1 MIDTAFSSSERAAFA
16 LRALY
21 ERYGYTPY
29 TMNKFEEYDLYV
41 RNKDFL
47 ISDSVITFTDTN
59 GRLLAL
65 KPDVTLSIVKNTRDT
80 VGVQKVYY
88 NENVYRVSESTH
100 AFREIMQAGL
110 ECIGEVDDYCLYEV
124 LLLAAQ
130 SLAAV
135 SDNWVLDIS
144 HIGVLS
150 SLLAPLGDEAS
161 ARLLACIGEK
171 NRHELAAA
179 CERYGVDAATAEALS
194 ALVST
199 YGAPSTVLP
208 ALRER
213 LGDNEALCQLE
224 TLVAAFDEQTASH
237 LRIDFSVIENT
248 TYYNGLVF
256 KGFIDGV
263 PDSVLSGGRYD
274 NLMKK
279 LGRRSGAV
287 GFAVYLDLLERLGAD
302 ENPYDA
308 DAVLVYDTASVTA
321 VKAAME
327 MLTADGKR
335 VLATTAVPEKRRYR
349 QLWRL
354 DENGVTKL
362 EDHA

>member
-1 MIDTAFSSSERAAFA
+1 MTYTGLSNSERASFA
-16 LRALY
+16 LRNLY
-21 ERYGYTPY
+21 AAYGYTPY
-29 TMNKFEEYDLYV
+29 KMNKFEEYDLYV

-65 KPDVTLSIVKNTRDT
+65 KPDVTLSIVKNTRD
-80 VGVQKVYY
+80 VGGVQKVYY

-124 LLLAAQ
+124 LLLAAN

-135 SDNWVLDIS
+135 SDSWVLDIS

-150 SLLAPLGDEAS
+150 SLLAPLGAQTSEQ
-161 ARLLACIGEK
+161 LLRCIGEK
-171 NRHELAAA
+171 NRHELAAVCA
-179 CERYGVDAATAEALS
+179 QYGVDADTRD
-194 ALVST
+194 ALVTLIST
-199 YGAPSTVLP
+199 YGAPSAVLP
-208 ALRER
+208 VLRDR
-213 LGDNEALCQLE
+213 LGDNEALAQLE
-224 TLVAAFDEQTASH
+224 RLIGAFDEQTAAR

-263 PDSVLSGGRYD
+263 PDSVLSGGQYD
-274 NLMKK
+274 NLLKK

-287 GFAVYLDLLERLGAD
+287 GFAVYLDSLERLETA
-302 ENPYDA
+302 EEPYDT
-308 DAVLVYDTASVTA
+308 DVVLLYSGASLSA
-321 VKAAME
+321 VKAAVQQLATE
-327 MLTADGKR
+327 GRR
-335 VLATTAVPEKRRYR
+335 VLTTTALPEKLRYR
-349 QLWRL
+349 QLWQL
-354 DENGVTKL
+354 NENGVTLL
-362 EDHA
+362 EDRT